1 MAATR
6 WPARFEI
13 LRRDP
18 VFIVDGG
25 HNPHGIRATAGS
37 LQRLF
42 PGRKITFVT
51 GVMADKDVE
60 SILGIIVP
68 LASEFFTVR
77 PENPRAMAAE
87 ELAGRIQALGAR
99 ATPCE
104 SVAEGVA
111 KAIAAEGPEG
121 VACALGSLYMS
132 GEVRECFAQNL

>member
-1 MAATR
+1 
-6 WPARFEI
+6 
-13 LRRDP
+13 
-18 VFIVDGG
+18 
-25 HNPHGIRATAGS
+25 
-37 LQRLF
+37 
-42 PGRKITFVT
+42 
-51 GVMADKDVE
+51 
-60 SILGIIVP
+60 
-68 LASEFFTVR
+68 
-77 PENPRAMAAE
+77 MAAE